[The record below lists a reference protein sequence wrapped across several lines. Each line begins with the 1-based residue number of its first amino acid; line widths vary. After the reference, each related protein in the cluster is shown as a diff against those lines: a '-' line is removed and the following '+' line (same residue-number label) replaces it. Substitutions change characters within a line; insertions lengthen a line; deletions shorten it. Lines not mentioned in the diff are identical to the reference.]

1 MALNMKNSSA
11 LKDRRS
17 PSDRLLNKVSKHGLN
32 SHINLQHRQA
42 NRWHLSVLCQV
53 AMKVWKRAH
62 GLKHHM
68 VSTVLS
74 RLGRLGRLGSTSS
87 KKRELGLRHP
97 MVNMAPSQLGSKHHN
112 LKVGNSVHHCLHKLR
127 RLTMLTTLLHKLIK
141 VHGDQIARSHGNHSN
156 NQLHHRHSS
165 QPLSSKGLHNNQF
178 ININLCHS
186 TSSQCHNTSSQSL
199 STSSQCHR

>member
-1 MALNMKNSSA
+1 MALNMKNFSA

-42 NRWHLSVLCQV
+42 NRWHLSVLCQA

-74 RLGRLGRLGSTSS
+74 RLGRLCRLGSTSS
-87 KKRELGLRHP
+87 KKRELGLRHL
-97 MVNMAPSQLGSKHHN
+97 MVNMAPSRLGSKHHN

-127 RLTMLTTLLHKLIK
+127 RLTMLTMLLHKLIK

-156 NQLHHRHSS
+156 RLVHHRHSS

-186 TSSQCHNTSSQSL
+186 TSSQCHNTSSQSH